1 MSSHSDPVPEPAS
14 GVRGA
19 DQVDAMDA
27 EHGTARGADGDTA
40 AREALRRDLG
50 ERSPATGDESGDD
63 LEQAAALGET
73 DS

>member
-1 MSSHSDPVPEPAS
+1 MTAASEHVPTPAE

-19 DQVDAMDA
+19 DQVDAMDP

-50 ERSPATGDESGDD
+50 ERRPEAGDETGDD